1 MTVLSQKYDFIKH
14 ISRKRSQNKYFIVK
28 ISILLCFL
36 KLIIG
41 IKMHILSNVT
51 VYLQKSCQVT
61 IWDFSVNLYL
71 I

>member
-1 MTVLSQKYDFIKH
+1 MTVLSQKYDFINH

-36 KLIIG
+36 KLIID

-61 IWDFSVNLYL
+61 I
-71 I
+71 